1 MSQRLIVWAF
11 LGTTFLFPFTAHAD
25 WFARGLGGGA
35 FGGQVTNSAKSS
47 LGGAFGW
54 LGEGRVGAE
63 IEASHT
69 PDVFQVPEVPEV
81 LLSESSV
88 TTVMFNGIF
97 QVRGGSSAVRLR
109 PYASGGAGWLRARV
123 GNDEDF
129 VRARESHV
137 GINVGGGADAS
148 FSERWGVGGDLRY
161 FRDLQDLEG
170 ESEFFSLG
178 EQKVDFWRA
187 VATVFVRF

>member
-1 MSQRLIVWAF
+1 MSQRSIVWTF
-11 LGTTFLFPFTAHAD
+11 LITTFLFPFTAHAD

-35 FGGQVTNSAKSS
+35 FGGQAASASKSS

-54 LGEGRVGAE
+54 LGEGRFGGEV
-63 IEASHT
+63 EASHT
-69 PDVFQVPEVPEV
+69 PDAFQVAEVPDV

-97 QVRGGSSAVRLR
+97 QVLRGSSAARLR

-123 GNDEDF
+123 GAEDDF
-129 VRARESHV
+129 VRARDSHV
-137 GINVGGGADAS
+137 GINVGGGADAL

-161 FRDLQDLEG
+161 FRDLQNLEG

-178 EQKVDFWRA
+178 EQEVDFWRA
-187 VATVFVRF
+187 VASVFVRF